1 MLDYDIIDISEVT
14 DVNETHASKECG
26 IYRYW

>member
-14 DVNETHASKECG
+14 DVNETNASKECG
-26 IYRYW
+26 IYHYW